1 MLPMQAEALSYILR
15 LVCIIKPLLTSQYLL
30 TITGVLINNKVVH
43 YILPKHAVVMDGTL
57 QDILVSSC
65 TTWSMNN
72 FQYSA
77 ELQSRDIHCIN
88 KSANCLYK
96 SKTFNEIFL
105 NYNCLGYS
113 IVSNLTNKISNAC
126 IISKIIS
133 VNGFQYVLFNICGF
147 VYFGEHLMLPLT
159 NRDFIYEINYEIK
172 KTNLTRKFNRLF
184 R

>member
-1 MLPMQAEALSYILR
+1 MQAEALSYILR

-113 IVSNLTNKISNAC
+113 IVSNLTCKISSTC

-133 VNGFQYVLFNICGF
+133 INRFYYVPFNISCFVHCG
-147 VYFGEHLMLPLT
+147 ENLMLSLAK
-159 NRDFIYEINYEIK
+159 RDFIYDFYYEIK
-172 KTNLTRKFNRLF
+172 IQPHRQI
-184 R
+184 